1 MTVEV
6 LEEYKSVANA
16 SMDLPMFVHHSC
28 EFLLSEACTLE
39 D

>member
-16 SMDLPMFVHHSC
+16 SMDLPMFVQNSY
-28 EFLLSEACTLE
+28 EPLLSEACALE

>member
-6 LEEYKSVANA
+6 LEEYKSVANV

-28 EFLLSEACTLE
+28 EPLLLEACAPE
-39 D
+39 V